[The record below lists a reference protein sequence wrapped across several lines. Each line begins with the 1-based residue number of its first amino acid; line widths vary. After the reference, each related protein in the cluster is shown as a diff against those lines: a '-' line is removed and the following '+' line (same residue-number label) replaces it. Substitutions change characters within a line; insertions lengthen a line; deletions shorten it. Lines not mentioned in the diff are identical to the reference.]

1 MEQNEFFIEELQD
14 TTHESAEAVRDLIKQ
29 IGDHYKE
36 LTDDDFR
43 DMIASPM
50 NHLFVTRE
58 KATNKIVGM
67 VTVLVYRIPYA
78 KKAYVDDFVIDNAYR
93 NHGLGTHLFH
103 KAIDFAKSQNVAYV
117 QFTSSQKR
125 EGSNE
130 FYNKLGFQKR
140 DTNVYRLDFS
150 YEEE

>member
-14 TTHESAEAVRDLIKQ
+14 TTHESAEAIRGLIKQ
-29 IGDHYKE
+29 IGDHCKE

-43 DMIASPM
+43 DMITSPM

-103 KAIDFAKSQNVAYV
+103 KAMDFAKSQKVAYV